1 LGTPAKKLC
10 CEDWN
15 AIKFSFSREAHPMI
29 FTIVISGFVFGC
41 VLGLRFRV
49 FVLGPALVVAAIS
62 TAAISSANGFGG
74 GRIVLAVLAVVVS
87 LQCGYVVG
95 LGVSYITERTR
106 LPIRA
111 WTPYRIT
118 EFDGRR

>member
-1 LGTPAKKLC
+1 
-10 CEDWN
+10 
-15 AIKFSFSREAHPMI
+15 MI
-29 FTIVISGFVFGC
+29 FAIVISGFVFGC

-62 TAAISSANGFGG
+62 TAAINSANGFGG
-74 GRIVLAVLAVVVS
+74 GRIVLAVLAVMVS

-95 LGVSYITERTR
+95 LGASYITERTR

-111 WTPYRIT
+111 WKPLSYY
-118 EFDGRR
+118 